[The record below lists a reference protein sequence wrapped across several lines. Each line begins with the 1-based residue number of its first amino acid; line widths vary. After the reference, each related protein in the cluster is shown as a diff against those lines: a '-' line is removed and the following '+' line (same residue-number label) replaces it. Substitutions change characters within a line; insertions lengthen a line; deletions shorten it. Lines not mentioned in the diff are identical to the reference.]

1 MKKSSKRIWERGVL
15 MLKVNNIDVYYGKIQ
30 ALKGVSL
37 EVHQGEIVTL
47 IGANGAGKSTVLRT
61 ISGLQ
66 KMDKGSVEFQG
77 QSLAQVAP
85 EDIVAKGISHV
96 PEGRRVFPGL
106 TVFENLEIGATVWR
120 KRKDNLSEDLEKV
133 YQLFPRL
140 KERGTQLAWSLSGG
154 EQQMLAIG
162 RALMARPKL
171 LLLDEPS
178 LGLSPVLVEQV
189 FEVLKKINEQ
199 GITMLLVEQ
208 NAFMALEIA
217 HRGYVIET
225 GKIVLSDNASALGDN
240 PKVKAAY
247 LGG

>member
-1 MKKSSKRIWERGVL
+1 
-15 MLKVNNIDVYYGKIQ
+15 MLKVENIDVYYGKIR
-30 ALKGVSL
+30 ALNGVSL
-37 EVHQGEIVTL
+37 SVEQGEVVTL
-47 IGANGAGKSTVLRT
+47 IGANGAGKTTVLRS

-66 KMDKGSVEFQG
+66 RLERGQIEFLDQDVSKVSAENLPG
-77 QSLAQVAP
+77 MGLA
-85 EDIVAKGISHV
+85 HV

-106 TVFENLEIGATVWR
+106 TVYENLEIGSTPWR
-120 KRKDNLSEDLEKV
+120 KGKASLAEDLDNV

-140 KERGTQLAWSLSGG
+140 KERQKQLAWSLSGG

-162 RALMARPKL
+162 RALMSRPKL

-189 FEVLKKINEQ
+189 FEALQKINKQ
-199 GITMLLVEQ
+199 GVTILLVEQ

-217 HRGYVIET
+217 DRGYVIEN
-225 GKIVLSDNASALGDN
+225 GRIVLTDKASVLSND

>member
-1 MKKSSKRIWERGVL
+1 
-15 MLKVNNIDVYYGKIQ
+15 MLKIENIDVYYGKIQ
-30 ALKGVSL
+30 ALKAVSL
-37 EVHQGEIVTL
+37 EVQQGEIVTL
-47 IGANGAGKSTVLRT
+47 IGANGAGKSTVLRS
-61 ISGLQ
+61 ISGLERPS
-66 KMDKGSVEFQG
+66 KGSIEFQG
-77 QSLAQVAP
+77 QNLAQSAA
-85 EDIVAKGISHV
+85 EDIVTKGISHV

-106 TVFENLEIGATVWR
+106 TVYENLEIGATVWR
-120 KRKDNLSEDLEKV
+120 KRTDNLTEDLEKV

-140 KERGTQLAWSLSGG
+140 KERSSQLAWSLSGG

-189 FEVLKKINEQ
+189 FEVLKAINQQ

-208 NAFMALEIA
+208 NAYMALEIA
-217 HRGYVIET
+217 HRGYVIENGT
-225 GKIVLSDNASALGDN
+225 IVLSDNAVALGDD

>member
-1 MKKSSKRIWERGVL
+1 
-15 MLKVNNIDVYYGKIQ
+15 MLKIKDIDVHYGKIQ
-30 ALKGVSL
+30 ALRGVSL

-47 IGANGAGKSTVLRT
+47 IGANGAGKSTVLRS
-61 ISGLQ
+61 ISGLERPS
-66 KMDKGSVEFQG
+66 KGCIEFQG
-77 QSLAQVAP
+77 QNLVQGAA

-106 TVFENLEIGATVWR
+106 TVYENLEIGATVWR
-120 KRKDNLSEDLEKV
+120 KRSDNLTEDLEKV

-140 KERGTQLAWSLSGG
+140 KERSSQLAWSLSGG

-189 FEVLKKINEQ
+189 FKVLKAINQQ

-208 NAFMALEIA
+208 NAYMALEIA
-217 HRGYVIET
+217 HRGYVIEN
-225 GKIVLSDNASALGDN
+225 GVIVLSDNAATLGDD

>member
-1 MKKSSKRIWERGVL
+1 
-15 MLKVNNIDVYYGKIQ
+15 MLKIENIDVFYGKIQ
-30 ALKGVSL
+30 ALKTVSINVQ
-37 EVHQGEIVTL
+37 EGEIVTL
-47 IGANGAGKSTVLRT
+47 IGANGAGKSTVLRS
-61 ISGLQ
+61 ISGLEKPSQ
-66 KMDKGSVEFQG
+66 GSIEFQG
-77 QSLAQVAP
+77 QSFVQSAP
-85 EDIVAKGISHV
+85 EEIVAKGISHV

-106 TVFENLEIGATVWR
+106 TVYENLEIGATVWR
-120 KRKDNLSEDLEKV
+120 KRADSLAEDLEKV

-140 KERGTQLAWSLSGG
+140 KERSAQLAWSLSGG

-189 FEVLKKINEQ
+189 FEVLTAINQQ

-217 HRGYVIET
+217 HRGYVIEN
-225 GKIVLSDNASALGDN
+225 GRIVLSDNAAALSDN

>member
-1 MKKSSKRIWERGVL
+1 
-15 MLKVNNIDVYYGKIQ
+15 MLKVLDIYVFYGRIQ

-37 EVHQGEIVTL
+37 TVDEGEIVTL
-47 IGANGAGKSTVLRT
+47 IGANGAGKTTVLRS

-66 KMDKGSVEFQG
+66 RLEKGKIEFQG
-77 QSLAQVAP
+77 QDISGIVP
-85 EDIVAKGISHV
+85 EDLVSMGISHV

-106 TVFENLEIGATVWR
+106 TVYENLEIGASSWR
-120 KRKDNLSEDLEKV
+120 KGRADLSEDLEKV
-133 YQLFPRL
+133 YTLFPRL
-140 KERGTQLAWSLSGG
+140 KERHKQLAWSLSGG

-189 FEVLKKINEQ
+189 FEVLQEINKQ

-208 NAFMALEIA
+208 NAYMALEIA
-217 HRGYVIET
+217 HRGYVIEN
-225 GKIVLSDNASALGDN
+225 GKIVLSDKASVLSKD
-240 PKVKAAY
+240 PKVKEAY

>member
-1 MKKSSKRIWERGVL
+1 MLRVL
-15 MLKVNNIDVYYGKIQ
+15 DIDVYYGKVH
-30 ALKGVSL
+30 ALRGVSL
-37 EVHQGEIVTL
+37 EVQQGEIVTL
-47 IGANGAGKSTVLRT
+47 IGANGAGKTTVLRS
-61 ISGLQ
+61 ISGLEKPQ
-66 KMDKGSVEFQG
+66 KGSIEFEG
-77 QSLAQVAP
+77 QNVSRLAP
-85 EDIVAKGISHV
+85 EDIVAKGVSHV

-106 TVFENLEIGATVWR
+106 TVYENLEIGSTVWR
-120 KRKDNLSEDLEKV
+120 TRGDKLTGDLEKV
-133 YQLFPRL
+133 YALFPRL
-140 KERGTQLAWSLSGG
+140 KERGSQLAWSLSGG

-178 LGLSPVLVEQV
+178 LCLAPDLVEQV
-189 FEVLKKINEQ
+189 FGALTAINKL

-217 HRGYVIET
+217 NRGYAIET
-225 GKIVLSDNASALGDN
+225 GRIVLSDSAANLAAD